1 MKRPLACEKRKFG
14 LVPVHAAAHSAAKGE
29 SRVSDKP
36 KKSYD
41 ELRSARW
48 FAPDDLRSMGHRS
61 RARQMGLSDEDW
73 AGKPVIAIINTW
85 SDLSP
90 CHHHLR
96 DRAEWVKRGIL
107 QAGGMPAELPVHDFS
122 EQFLKPTSMLYRNMG
137 AMEVEETLRSH
148 PVDGAVLLGGCDK
161 STPALIMGAI
171 SMGIPFI
178 FMPAGAMLRGNYAGQ
193 KLGSGTDVWKYW
205 DERRAGTIGKTEWDG
220 VESGIARS
228 YGTCMT
234 MGTAST
240 MMSIA
245 EGFGLTLPGASSIPA
260 PDAAHK
266 RMAAACGRRAVD
278 MVWEDLT
285 PDKIITR
292 AATRNAT
299 AVAMATGCSTNAII
313 HLIAMA
319 RRAGI
324 EWGLDDL
331 DTVGREVPVLANL
344 RPSGTEYLMEDFFYA
359 GGLPAL
365 MKELGDQLDL
375 SATTVT
381 GKTMGDGIEN
391 AVNYNDDVIRPLSN
405 PVYHEGSLAVLRG
418 NLAPDGAVIKP
429 AACDPKFHTHSGPAI
444 VADSYDDL
452 KKIINDEN
460 YPMTPEHVLVLRNA
474 GPQGGPGMPEW
485 GMIPMPKALLKDGH
499 RDMVRLSDAR
509 MSGTSYGACILHVA
523 PEAFIGGPLALI
535 ETGDI
540 ITLDVP
546 GRVLSVN
553 LTEAEMEARRA
564 NWVAPE
570 PRYERGY
577 GYMFSKHVEQA
588 DKGCDF
594 DFLKTEFGAPVSE
607 PEIN

>member
-1 MKRPLACEKRKFG
+1 MTK
-14 LVPVHAAAHSAAKGE
+14 
-29 SRVSDKP
+29 KP
-36 KKSYD
+36 ED
-41 ELRSARW
+41 LRSARW

-61 RARQMGLSDEDW
+61 RAMQMGLTSEDW
-73 AGKPVIAIINTW
+73 TGKPVIAIINTW

-107 QAGGMPAELPVHDFS
+107 QAGGMPVEMPVHSFS
-122 EQFLKPTSMLYRNMG
+122 EQFLKPTSMLYRNLG
-137 AMEVEETLRSH
+137 AMEVEETLRAH
-148 PVDGAVLLGGCDK
+148 PIDGAVLMGGCDK
-161 STPALIMGAI
+161 STPALVMGAV
-171 SMGIPFI
+171 SMGLPFI

-205 DERRAGTIGKTEWDG
+205 DERRAGNIGKEQWEG
-220 VESGIARS
+220 VQGGIARS

-260 PDAAHK
+260 PDAEHK
-266 RMAAACGRRAVD
+266 RMAAACGRRAVE

-285 PDKIITR
+285 PDKIINPVS
-292 AATRNAT
+292 TRNASII
-299 AVAMATGCSTNAII
+299 AMATGCSTNAII

-319 RRAGI
+319 RRAGVD
-324 EWGLDDL
+324 WGLDDL
-331 DTVGREVPVLANL
+331 DQVGHEVPVLGNI
-344 RPSGTEYLMEDFFYA
+344 RPSGAEYLMEDFFYA

-365 MKELGDQLDL
+365 MQELGDKLDL
-375 SATTVT
+375 SVITVT
-381 GKTMGDGIEN
+381 GKTLGDCIKG
-391 AVNYNDDVIRPLSN
+391 AVNYNKDVIRPLSN

-429 AACDPKFHTHSGPAI
+429 AAMDPKFHVHSGPAI
-444 VADSYDDL
+444 VADSYSEM
-452 KKIINDEN
+452 KIIINDPD
-460 YPMTPEHVLVLRNA
+460 YPMNPNHVLVLRNA

-485 GMIPMPKALLKDGH
+485 GMIPMPQALLKDGH

-509 MSGTSYGACILHVA
+509 MSGTSYGACVLHVA

-535 ETGDI
+535 QNGDI
-540 ITLDVP
+540 IEIDIP
-546 GRVLSVN
+546 NRSISVKISD
-553 LTEAEMEARRA
+553 EEMAVRRA
-564 NWVAPE
+564 AWITPE

-577 GYMFSKHVEQA
+577 GQMFARHVEQA

-594 DFLKTEFGAPVSE
+594 DFLTTKFGVPVPE

>member
-1 MKRPLACEKRKFG
+1 MTK
-14 LVPVHAAAHSAAKGE
+14 
-29 SRVSDKP
+29 KP
-36 KKSYD
+36 ED
-41 ELRSARW
+41 LRSARW

-61 RARQMGLSDEDW
+61 RAMQMGLDGADW
-73 AGKPVIAIINTW
+73 EGKPVIAIINTW

-96 DRAEWVKRGIL
+96 DRAEYVKKGVY
-107 QAGGMPAELPVHDFS
+107 QAGGMPVEMPVHSFS

-137 AMEVEETLRSH
+137 ALEVEETLRSH
-148 PVDGAVLLGGCDK
+148 PIDGVVLMGGCDK
-161 STPALIMGAI
+161 STPALVMGAV
-171 SMGIPFI
+171 SMGLPFI

-205 DERRAGTIGKTEWDG
+205 DERRAGTITKDQWDG
-220 VESGIARS
+220 VQGGIARS

-245 EGFGLTLPGASSIPA
+245 DGWGLTLPGASSIPA
-260 PDAAHK
+260 PDAGHK
-266 RMAAACGRRAVD
+266 RMAAACGRRAVE

-285 PDKIITR
+285 PDKIMTWES
-292 AATRNAT
+292 TRNAVT
-299 AVAMATGCSTNAII
+299 VAVATGCSTNAII

-324 EWGLDDL
+324 DLGLDDL
-331 DTVGREVPVLANL
+331 DAIGRTTPVIANI
-344 RPSGTEYLMEDFFYA
+344 RPSGAEYLMEDFFYA

-365 MKELGDQLDL
+365 MKELGDKLDL
-375 SATTVT
+375 SAMTVN
-381 GKTMGDGIEN
+381 GQTMGEN
-391 AVNYNDDVIRPLSN
+391 ISEAVNYNDDVIRPLSN

-429 AACDPKFHTHSGPAI
+429 AAMDKKFQTHTGPAI
-444 VADSYDDL
+444 VADSYAQL
-452 KKIINDEN
+452 KEIINDEN
-460 YPMTPEHVLVLRNA
+460 YPMTPDHVLVLRNA

-485 GMIPMPKALLKDGH
+485 GMIPMPKALLKQGH
-499 RDMVRLSDAR
+499 RDMLRMSDAR

-523 PEAFIGGPLALI
+523 PEAFVGGPLALI

-540 ITLDVP
+540 IEVDVP
-546 GRVLSVN
+546 NRTLRVD
-553 LTEAEMEARRA
+553 LTDAELDARRVK
-564 NWVAPE
+564 WQAPA

-577 GYMFSKHVEQA
+577 GKMFSQHVEQA

-594 DFLKTEFGAPVSE
+594 DFLRTDFGAPVPE

>member
-1 MKRPLACEKRKFG
+1 MTK
-14 LVPVHAAAHSAAKGE
+14 
-29 SRVSDKP
+29 KP
-36 KKSYD
+36 ED
-41 ELRSARW
+41 LRSARW

-61 RARQMGLSDEDW
+61 RAMQMGWTPDDW
-73 AGKPVIAIINTW
+73 EGKPVIAVINTW

-107 QAGGMPAELPVHDFS
+107 KAGGTPAELPVHDFS

-161 STPALIMGAI
+161 STPALVMGAI

-178 FMPAGAMLRGNYAGQ
+178 YMPAGAMLRGNYAGE

-205 DERRAGTIGKTEWDG
+205 DERRAGTIGKEEWDG
-220 VESGIARS
+220 VQGGIARS

-260 PDAAHK
+260 PDAGHK
-266 RMAAACGRRAVD
+266 RMAQACGQRAVE

-292 AATRNAT
+292 EATKNAT
-299 AVAMATGCSTNAII
+299 VVAMATGCSTNAII

-324 EWGLDDL
+324 DWGLDDL
-331 DTVGREVPVLANL
+331 DAVGHEVPVLANI
-344 RPSGTEYLMEDFFYA
+344 RPSGKEYLMEDFFYA

-365 MKELGDQLDL
+365 MKELGDKLDL

-381 GKTMGDGIEN
+381 GKSLGACIEG
-391 AVNYNDDVIRPLSN
+391 ATNYNDDVIRPLSN

-429 AACDPKFHTHSGPAI
+429 AAMDPKFQKHSGPAI
-444 VADSYDDL
+444 VADSYAEL
-452 KKIINDEN
+452 KTIINDEN
-460 YPMTPEHVLVLRNA
+460 YPMTPDHVLVLRNA

-509 MSGTSYGACILHVA
+509 MSGTSYGACVLHVA

-535 ETGDI
+535 RTGDI
-540 ITLDVP
+540 IELDIP
-546 GRVLSVN
+546 NRVLNVQVS
-553 LTEAEMEARRA
+553 EAELAERRKD
-564 NWVAPE
+564 WTPPE
-570 PRYERGY
+570 PRFERGY
-577 GYMFSKHVEQA
+577 GWMFTKHIEQA

-594 DFLKTEFGAPVSE
+594 DFLKTEFGGPVPE

>member
-1 MKRPLACEKRKFG
+1 MTK
-14 LVPVHAAAHSAAKGE
+14 
-29 SRVSDKP
+29 KP
-36 KKSYD
+36 D
-41 ELRSARW
+41 DLRSARW

-61 RARQMGLSDEDW
+61 RAMQMGLSEADW
-73 AGKPVIAIINTW
+73 AGKPVIAILNTW

-96 DRAEWVKRGIL
+96 DRAEWVKRGVL
-107 QAGGMPAELPVHDFS
+107 QSGGMPVELPVPDFA
-122 EQFLKPTSMLYRNMG
+122 EQFLKPTSMLYRNLG
-137 AMEVEETLRSH
+137 AIEVEETLRSH
-148 PVDGAVLLGGCDK
+148 PVDGAVLMGGCDK
-161 STPALIMGAI
+161 STPALVMGAL
-171 SMGIPFI
+171 SMGLPFI
-178 FMPAGAMLRGNYAGQ
+178 FLPAGAMLRGNYAGR

-205 DERRAGTIGKTEWDG
+205 DERRAGTIDKEQWDG
-220 VESGIARS
+220 IQGGIARS

-260 PDAAHK
+260 PDASHK
-266 RMAAACGRRAVD
+266 RMAAACGRRIVE

-285 PDKIITR
+285 PDKIVTPVST
-292 AATRNAT
+292 ANAT

-319 RRAGI
+319 RRAGVD
-324 EWGLDDL
+324 WGLDDL
-331 DTVGREVPVLANL
+331 DRIGHAVPVLANI
-344 RPSGTEYLMEDFFYA
+344 RPSGSEYLMEDFYYA

-365 MKELGDQLDL
+365 MKEMAAKLDL
-375 SATTVT
+375 SALTVN
-381 GKTMGDGIEN
+381 GKTLGEN
-391 AVNYNDDVIRPLSN
+391 IAVARVYDDDVIRPLSN

-429 AACDPKFHTHSGPAI
+429 AACDPKFHVHAGPAI
-444 VADSYDDL
+444 VADSYDEL
-452 KKIINDEN
+452 KGIINDEN
-460 YPMTPEHVLVLRNA
+460 YPMTPDHVLVLRNA

-485 GMIPMPKALLKDGH
+485 GMIPMPKALLKQGH

-535 ETGDI
+535 ETGDVI
-540 ITLDVP
+540 ELDVP
-546 GRVLSVN
+546 NRRLNVRVSD
-553 LTEAEMEARRA
+553 ADFAARRA
-564 NWVAPE
+564 HWTPPP

-577 GYMFSKHVEQA
+577 GWVFTRHIEQA

-594 DFLKTEFGAPVSE
+594 DFLRTEFGAPVPE